1 MQKWLVYC
9 SASLII
15 WAIWSL
21 LSPIASR
28 GLSGS
33 MVQILS
39 SAGLLPFALMLLLS
53 GNLRKASNLK
63 LGLVLALATGITAG
77 LGNIM
82 LYDALGLNGPVS
94 LVFPIVGLAPLIAV
108 LAAPF
113 LFKERIGRT
122 QALGIAMALVAIVL
136 LNISQSSSLSIGGA
150 RFFSRWMLY
159 TLLATVVFGVAFI
172 TQKGATYFISDEL
185 STIAY
190 TVGFLFLDVELFLM
204 DSSLTWKIPTQAG
217 WVSVLIGI
225 LMGAGTLT
233 LFAGYRYGKAS
244 IVTPF
249 TQLYPVITVM
259 VGVPLY
265 HERIS
270 LVQGFGIAA
279 ALTGGLVLGLEKEHI
294 PSARTSIV

>member
-1 MQKWLVYC
+1 MPKWLIYC
-9 SASLII
+9 SASMVI

-21 LSPIASR
+21 LSPIASQ
-28 GLSGS
+28 GLSGA

-39 SAGLLPFALMLLLS
+39 SAGLLPFALILLFS

-63 LGLVLALATGITAG
+63 LGMVLALATGITAG
-77 LGNIM
+77 LGNVM
-82 LYDALGLNGPVS
+82 LYDALGLEGPIS

-113 LFKERIGRT
+113 LFKERIRRT

-136 LNISQSSSLSIGGA
+136 LNINPPAPSSMGSAS
-150 RFFSRWMLY
+150 FFSRWMLY
-159 TLLATVVFGVAFI
+159 TLMATVIFGIAFI
-172 TQKGATYFISDEL
+172 AQKGATYFISDEL

-190 TVGFLFLDVELFLM
+190 TVGFLVLDFQLFLT
-204 DSSLTWKIPTQAG
+204 DHSLTWKIPTRAG

-233 LFAGYRYGKAS
+233 LFAAYRYGRAS

-249 TQLYPVITVM
+249 SQLYPVITVL
-259 VGVPLY
+259 VGAPLY
-265 HERIS
+265 HERIG
-270 LVQGFGIAA
+270 LLRGLGIAA
-279 ALTGGLVLGLEKEHI
+279 ALTGGLVLSLEKENV
-294 PSARTSIV
+294 PPARTSMV